1 MARGYDSVRIE
12 QNLEGRF
19 QVYVYR
25 TRSAGLGDLRQ
36 FGQRIPAL
44 EYAMDL
50 GRKTG
55 LPIDDRT
62 EKRPSLGGKSSQEA
76 SLAKHRPRGRSRI
89 ERITK
94 AYIRT
99 YSDSGQVTAYA
110 EWIDQY
116 GKTGRTEGKP
126 GNAHMQALFARAKRE
141 GVEVAR
147 EVW

>member
-62 EKRPSLGGKSSQEA
+62 EKRTTSQEA
-76 SLAKHRPRGRSRI
+76 ALAKHKRTARRSRQVKTTSNPGI
-89 ERITK
+89 SSQD
-94 AYIRT
+94 IREFRGFLQNAT
-99 YSDSGQVTAYA
+99 DRQIQGIYDKETEAGRDEYA
-110 EWIDQY
+110 ELAVGEAERRGIHLE
-116 GKTGRTEGKP
+116 R
-126 GNAHMQALFARAKRE
+126 
-141 GVEVAR
+141 
-147 EVW
+147 